1 MDKCIIWGAGQ
12 EYENIVNQ
20 ILFEI
25 EKGNLEVIAIVS
37 DIDHKYFYY
46 KDGFP
51 VVKKKNYMNLNLII

>member
-37 DIDHKYFYY
+37 DIDHKDF
-46 KDGFP
+46 
-51 VVKKKNYMNLNLII
+51 L